1 MNDAP
6 HLAIEAIDLFE
17 RDVRLRMP
25 FRFGVVTLTQA
36 PQVLARVRVRL
47 ADGRQ
52 ATGMSAE
59 LLAPKWFDKNAAL
72 SNEDNFDQL
81 RLALATAR
89 QRYLAGGAD
98 TAFGHFA
105 NHYRPHMAQGA
116 ALGLNPLVANYGP
129 ALIDRAV
136 LDGLCRALQLPFQT
150 VMQRN
155 AAGVGSSANFHDLCP
170 DLAGFGFD
178 AFLAGLQQASHIEAR
193 HTVGLVDPITRAEQ
207 TQRVDDG
214 LPETLQE
221 VVAAYGQ
228 RWFKLKVSGQLEADL
243 QRLTQIAA
251 VLDKIP
257 GGYRSTLD
265 GNEQYD
271 DVAGVVALW
280 QRMQAEPALRQLCS
294 SVVFIEQ
301 PIKRQAALSRPV
313 DELAAYKAV
322 IIDESDDTLDAF
334 VRGREMGYRGVSSK
348 TCKGLYKSIIN
359 RARCRLWNQQAGWA
373 EGGAGS
379 GEGGGEGRGGATGAT
394 GTASPAYLMSA
405 EDLTIQAG
413 LALQQDLALVSLLGI
428 THVERNGHHYVNGM
442 ADLPAAEQ
450 QAFGAAHADLYE
462 TSHGAVRLRMQGG
475 RLAIASLGVDG
486 GPGYASGA
494 APDWQAM
501 RAMPVPR
508 EDQFVASSSPRT

>member
-1 MNDAP
+1 MTEAP
-6 HLAIEAIDLFE
+6 KLAIEAIDIFE

-81 RLALATAR
+81 RLALDTAR
-89 QRYLAGGAD
+89 HRYLAGVAD

-105 NHYRPHMAQGA
+105 NHYRPQMAQGA

-129 ALIDRAV
+129 ALIDCAV

-155 AAGVGSSANFHDLCP
+155 AAGVGGSAHFSDLCP
-170 DLAGFGFD
+170 DLAGFDFNE
-178 AFLAGLQQASHIEAR
+178 FLSGLQQASHIEAR

-207 TQRVDDG
+207 THRVDDG

-221 VVAAYGQ
+221 VVATYGQ
-228 RWFKLKVSGQLEADL
+228 RWFKLKVAGNVDTDL
-243 QRLTQIAA
+243 QRLMRIAA
-251 VLDKIP
+251 VLDTIP

-271 DVAGVVALW
+271 DVAGVLALW

-301 PIKRQAALSRPV
+301 PIKRQAALSQPV
-313 DELAAYKAV
+313 DELAAFKAV

-334 VRGREMGYRGVSSK
+334 VRGREMGYHGVSSK
-348 TCKGLYKSIIN
+348 TCKGLYKSVIN
-359 RARCRLWNQQAGWA
+359 RARCRLWNQQAGLA
-373 EGGAGS
+373 DDGAAGTEGAQ
-379 GEGGGEGRGGATGAT
+379 
-394 GTASPAYLMSA
+394 GTAGQGYLMSA

-450 QAFGAAHADLYE
+450 KAFAVAHADLYE
-462 TSHGAVRLRMQGG
+462 TSFGAVRLRIQEG
-475 RLAIASLGVDG
+475 RLAVGSLGTAG
-486 GPGYASGA
+486 GPGFASGA